1 MENTDMSNGYTIYE
15 NTDCITC
22 ARYFGVGE
30 CGVGFLLLFLNSG
43 VDCMP

>member
-1 MENTDMSNGYTIYE
+1 MSNVYVVYE
-15 NTDCITC
+15 NTDCVTC
-22 ARYFGVGE
+22 ARCGVGE

>member
-1 MENTDMSNGYTIYE
+1 MSNVYVVNE

-22 ARYFGVGE
+22 ARCCGVGE